1 MRDLL
6 NNTVQFFFYFRG
18 LQKLAFSRMD
28 GKFLSEQFLFLS
40 GPIEL
45 LGIHMCM
52 TDNP

>member
-18 LQKLAFSRMD
+18 LQKLAFSS
-28 GKFLSEQFLFLS
+28 FSEQFLFLS

-52 TDNP
+52 SDNP